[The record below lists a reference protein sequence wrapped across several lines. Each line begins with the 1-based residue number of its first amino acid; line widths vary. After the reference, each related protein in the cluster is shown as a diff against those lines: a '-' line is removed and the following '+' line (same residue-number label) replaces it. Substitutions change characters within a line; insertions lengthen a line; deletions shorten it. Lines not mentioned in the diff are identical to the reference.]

1 MKATHLF
8 LRRIWISRLLVA
20 IVLFFNVQ
28 CALAFLIAP
37 QLYSSGFELDGAVGE
52 GMVRGMSILFL
63 MWNVPYAV
71 AAAAPYFRRSSLLE
85 AAVMQA
91 IGFVGESLLLAGLPG
106 DHPVLRQTVGRFIL
120 FDGAGLAALLA
131 AVWLTHPLRTGILA
145 KSHAGKN

>member
-1 MKATHLF
+1 MNADQLF
-8 LRRIWISRLLVA
+8 LPRIWISRLLVA
-20 IVLFFNVQ
+20 IVLFNVQ

-52 GMVRGMSILFL
+52 GVVRGMGILFL
-63 MWNVPYAV
+63 MWNVPYVV
-71 AAAAPYFRRSSLLE
+71 AAAAPYFRRTSLLE
-85 AAVMQA
+85 ASVMQA

-106 DHPVLRQTVGRFIL
+106 DHPVLHQTVGRFIL

-131 AVWLTHPLRTGILA
+131 AVWLTHPLRIGILE